1 MSENRNAQYRYQVLD
16 RCFSDWNNKYTIEDL
31 LEIVNNHLYEL
42 EGQDST
48 IQLRQLRGDLNAIR
62 KVLPNNVYLDA
73 KPFEGKKCYYR
84 YSEPNYSIYQNGL
97 SVAEVNSLRSTI
109 EMLGKYRGIT
119 GNVWLEDVIS
129 NLELRFGVKS
139 DGENLISFQ
148 QNSGLKGLEYLS
160 TLIDATINHQ
170 SLEITYTTHT
180 GISSTNVLHPYY
192 MKQYN
197 NRWFIFGRIDG
208 KDYIVNRALDRIEG
222 ISKSDV
228 PFRKNDLVNFNSY
241 FDDIVGIS
249 VPYGV
254 QEAET
259 IILQFSPGR
268 FKYVVSKPL
277 HTSQKIIDE
286 NKCIVA
292 IKVIPTRELDQLILS
307 FGPDVEILAPDR
319 CRMNIETKIEENLKK
334 YRSVHYDCMEKL

>member
-1 MSENRNAQYRYQVLD
+1 MGNYHVRFL
-16 RCFSDWNNKYTIEDL
+16 
-31 LEIVNNHLYEL
+31 
-42 EGQDST
+42 G
-48 IQLRQLRGDLNAIR
+48 
-62 KVLPNNVYLDA
+62 
-73 KPFEGKKCYYR
+73 GKAPER
-84 YSEPNYSIYQNGL
+84 EP
-97 SVAEVNSLRSTI
+97 
-109 EMLGKYRGIT
+109 
-119 GNVWLEDVIS
+119 
-129 NLELRFGVKS
+129 
-139 DGENLISFQ
+139 
-148 QNSGLKGLEYLS
+148 
-160 TLIDATINHQ
+160 
-170 SLEITYTTHT
+170 TYP
-180 GISSTNVLHPYY
+180 I
-192 MKQYN
+192 
-197 NRWFIFGRIDG
+197 IFGRIDG
-208 KDYIVNRALDRIEG
+208 KDYIVNRALDRIER

-286 NKCIVA
+286 NKWIVA

-334 YRSVHYDCMEKL
+334 YRSMHYDCMEKL

>member
-1 MSENRNAQYRYQVLD
+1 
-16 RCFSDWNNKYTIEDL
+16 
-31 LEIVNNHLYEL
+31 
-42 EGQDST
+42 
-48 IQLRQLRGDLNAIR
+48 
-62 KVLPNNVYLDA
+62 
-73 KPFEGKKCYYR
+73 
-84 YSEPNYSIYQNGL
+84 
-97 SVAEVNSLRSTI
+97 
-109 EMLGKYRGIT
+109 MLGKYRGIT

-241 FDDIVGIS
+241 FDDIVGLSVIIFAFGLTRRSIS
-249 VPYGV
+249 AAGSSAGSCGTSFPCI
-254 QEAET
+254 ARSR
-259 IILQFSPGR
+259 ILDF
-268 FKYVVSKPL
+268 VNA
-277 HTSQKIIDE
+277 ID
-286 NKCIVA
+286 
-292 IKVIPTRELDQLILS
+292 
-307 FGPDVEILAPDR
+307 
-319 CRMNIETKIEENLKK
+319 
-334 YRSVHYDCMEKL
+334 